1 MTAASPDSIEASRRY
16 NANSVG
22 SARTRSG
29 ASAAP
34 RSATRPPTP
43 DSTADPTDPTADPTP
58 PAAPIPPAADP
69 TDPAADPFGPAVD
82 PIPDPD
88 VTRPAVVATRSV
100 CLDRMTHGRTEVKAH
115 LRGWDS

>member
-1 MTAASPDSIEASRRY
+1 AGPL
-16 NANSVG
+16 G
-22 SARTRSG
+22 
-29 ASAAP
+29 
-34 RSATRPPTP
+34 
-43 DSTADPTDPTADPTP
+43 
-58 PAAPIPPAADP
+58 PAA
-69 TDPAADPFGPAVD
+69 D